1 MAHFNQCLTLA
12 PSYRPGYVKLAEFHL
27 DADRPR
33 EGAEV
38 YRRWIERTPNDL
50 EALLFLST
58 HFIARDE
65 PLQARNFAERAQ
77 SLKPLD
83 KAIGNLLWSTYVKA
97 ARQFACRG
105 QFDQARDE
113 LATADRLQPDRKNDY
128 DMLARKAVLETKAGN
143 LKAARPFIEQAL
155 EVIAEPTALWLVM
168 TIEAI
173 RFDLPNKETWLYE
186 KRWQDALKRRCR
198 GETAGLMCQMLNA
211 HLVTPQPYESCDE
224 HVQLL
229 LKYVRR
235 YSRVKWQVE
244 DLRNVCDF
252 LDTAQEYSLLE
263 KLVKRGVR
271 SFPRAAYLHWF
282 AAQTEIEKG
291 PRRCDRN
298 WAIEHLQEAV
308 RLGTSSGDPR
318 DQDVVDNAKQART
331 FLSDVSLGVDA
342 DDDDA
347 DDDDADEGN
356 FDDLMD
362 DLEGIPRNVILDMI
376 QRQCKQMGL
385 NPEEVTR
392 EIERRQ
398 AAGSR
403 RTRGRK

>member
-1 MAHFNQCLTLA
+1 
-12 PSYRPGYVKLAEFHL
+12 
-27 DADRPR
+27 
-33 EGAEV
+33 
-38 YRRWIERTPNDL
+38 
-50 EALLFLST
+50 
-58 HFIARDE
+58 
-65 PLQARNFAERAQ
+65 
-77 SLKPLD
+77 
-83 KAIGNLLWSTYVKA
+83 VKA

-105 QFDQARDE
+105 QFDQAREE
-113 LATADRLQPDRKNDY
+113 LATADRLQPGRKSDY

-198 GETAGLMCQMLNA
+198 GETASLMCQMLNA
-211 HLVTPQPYESCDE
+211 HLLTPPPYESCDE
-224 HVQLL
+224 HVQFL

-235 YSRVKWQVE
+235 CSRVKWQVE

-252 LDTAQEYSLLE
+252 LDTAKEYSLLE
-263 KLVKRGVR
+263 KLVKRGLR

-282 AAQTEIEKG
+282 AAQAEIAKG

-298 WAIEHLQEAV
+298 GALDHLQEAV

-318 DQDVVDNAKQART
+318 DKDVVDAVKQAQT
-331 FLSDVSLGVDA
+331 FLSDVSLG
-342 DDDDA
+342 DDDD
-347 DDDDADEGN
+347 DDDYDDEGN

-362 DLEGIPRNVILDMI
+362 DLKGIPRNVILGMI
-376 QRQCKQMGL
+376 QGHCKQMGL
-385 NPEEVTR
+385 DPEVVMG

-398 AAGSR
+398 AASSR
-403 RTRGRK
+403 RTRGTK